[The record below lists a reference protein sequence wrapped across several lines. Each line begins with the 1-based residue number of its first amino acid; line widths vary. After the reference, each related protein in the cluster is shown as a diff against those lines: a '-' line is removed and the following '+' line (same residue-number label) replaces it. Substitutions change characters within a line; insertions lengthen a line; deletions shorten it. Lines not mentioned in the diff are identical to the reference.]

1 MKKRTI
7 YFLILLAIFV
17 MIFFAYAEKSFTE
30 SKKTHPQDSSY
41 SDGESSFI
49 QAVEQKPYRSEW
61 QSPVLLQKMFA
72 ILEDPSLDIVPAF
85 SGTLTKSPD
94 EQEYYLGAYT
104 LSDGVDCKL
113 LWLSNTTS
121 FSIGATFFGDA
132 DSIAGMERFLKSKLD
147 SPSQEESENN
157 TSDFYWIGKKYR
169 QKDYTITVKKTTDVV
184 NHMITLDIT
193 MHPQI
198 YH

>member
-1 MKKRTI
+1 
-7 YFLILLAIFV
+7 
-17 MIFFAYAEKSFTE
+17 MIFFAYTEKTFTE
-30 SKKTHPQDSSY
+30 SNEPQTLESAY
-41 SDGESSFI
+41 SDGETSFV
-49 QAVEQKPYRSEW
+49 QSVEQKPYRSEW
-61 QSPVLLQKMFA
+61 QSSVLLQKMFA
-72 ILEDPSLDIVPAF
+72 LLEDPSLDIVPLF

-94 EQEYYLGAYT
+94 EQDYYLGAYS
-104 LSDGVDCKL
+104 LSDGVACKL